1 VRTAILLR
9 ILLLVLV
16 GILIAGV
23 YSEVAF
29 RYQGNTTSRPPQ
41 TVELV
46 IPAGTSA
53 KVAQGQSVLPQDM
66 AFVVGDTLVVRNQ
79 DSIAHTLGPLYVP
92 PGTSASLTLNQVGN
106 LAYSCSFQPTQYLG
120 LDVQDALTLGTR
132 LEGILIAG
140 VPMGVL
146 MGLYSLIVW
155 PIKRADKTPE
165 TPA

>member
-79 DSIAHTLGPLYVP
+79 DSVAHTLGPLYVP

-106 LAYSCSFQPTQYLG
+106 LAYSCSFQPTQYFG

-155 PIKRADKTPE
+155 PIKRADQTPE

>member
-1 VRTAILLR
+1 MRTAILLR

-16 GILIAGV
+16 GILIAAV

-46 IPAGTSA
+46 IPAGTSV

-66 AFVVGDTLVVRNQ
+66 AIVVGDMLVVRNQ
-79 DSIAHTLGPLYVP
+79 DSVAHTLGPLYIP
-92 PGTSASLTLNQVGN
+92 PGASASLTLNQVGN
-106 LAYSCSFQPTQYLG
+106 LAYACSFQPTQYFG

-140 VPMGVL
+140 MPMGVM
-146 MGLYSLIVW
+146 MGLYSLIIW
-155 PIKRADKTPE
+155 PIKRVAKPPE

>member
-9 ILLLVLV
+9 FLLLVLV
-16 GILIAGV
+16 GILAAGV

-41 TVELV
+41 AVELV

-53 KVAQGQSVLPQDM
+53 RVAQGESVLPQDM

-79 DSIAHTLGPLYVP
+79 DSVAHTLGPLYVP
-92 PGTSASLTLNQVGN
+92 PGTSASLTLDKVGN
-106 LAYSCSFQPTQYLG
+106 LAYACSFQPTQYFG

-140 VPMGVL
+140 VPMGVM

-155 PIKRADKTPE
+155 PIRPAAKTPE